1 MRKLIIVVLGLAP
14 LLAAPAGCRRKQP
27 VKVEVV
33 EEEAPKLATVVHVAD
48 PKATVQLVK
57 GFYELEQNSW
67 RWTASKFAVALRPP
81 RDARERGAVL
91 QLKFAI
97 ADAVLER
104 VKSMTVKARSG
115 KVELAPETYAKPGE
129 QVYSRDV
136 PGSIL
141 GGEVVL
147 FEFEVDRF
155 LPPGA
160 VEQRELALIVTTIG
174 LELK

>member
-14 LLAAPAGCRRKQP
+14 LFVAPMGCKRTQP
-27 VKVEVV
+27 VKVDVV
-33 EEEAPKLATVVHVAD
+33 EEEAPKLTTVIHMAD
-48 PKATVQLVK
+48 PKATVQLMK
-57 GFYELEQNSW
+57 GFYDLEQNSW
-67 RWTASKFAVALRPP
+67 RWTAGKFAVALRPP
-81 RDARERGAVL
+81 RGALDRGAVL

-97 ADAVLER
+97 ADAVLGR

-115 KVELAPETYAKPGE
+115 KVELAPQTYTESGE
-129 QVYSRDV
+129 QVYSREV

-147 FEFEVDRF
+147 FEFEVDKF

-160 VEQRELALIVTTIG
+160 VEQRELALIVITIG

>member
-14 LLAAPAGCRRKQP
+14 LILIPSGCKRKQP
-27 VKVEVV
+27 AKVEVI

-48 PKATVQLVK
+48 PKATVQLVR

-67 RWTASKFAVALRPP
+67 RWTAGKFAVALRPP
-81 RDARERGAVL
+81 RGASDRGAVL

-97 ADAVLER
+97 ADAVLDR
-104 VKSMTVKARSG
+104 VKSMTVRARAG
-115 KVELAPETYAKPGE
+115 KLELAPETYTKPGE
-129 QVYSRDV
+129 QIYSRDV
-136 PGSIL
+136 PAAVL
-141 GGEVVL
+141 GGEVVT
-147 FEFEVDRF
+147 FEFEVDKF

-160 VEQRELALIVTTIG
+160 VEQRELALIVTTVG

>member
-1 MRKLIIVVLGLAP
+1 MRKLIIVVVGLAP
-14 LLAAPAGCRRKQP
+14 LLAAPMGCQRKQP

-33 EEEAPKLATVVHVAD
+33 EEDAPKLATVVHVAD
-48 PKATVQLVK
+48 PRATVQLVK
-57 GFYELEQNSW
+57 GFYELEQGSW

-81 RDARERGAVL
+81 RGALERGVTL

-97 ADAVLER
+97 AEAVLGR
-104 VKSMTVKARSG
+104 VKSMTLKARSG
-115 KVELAPETYAKPGE
+115 KVDLGAETYSESGE
-129 QVYSRDV
+129 HVYAREV
-136 PGSIL
+136 PASIL

-147 FEFEVDRF
+147 FEFEVDKF

-160 VEQRELALIVTTIG
+160 VEQRELALIVTTVG